1 MKLRIIALSIALCF
15 IGSLVKAQTQESKI
29 QAIFLLK
36 FIENVSWP
44 KEKKGLIIGVIGASD
59 VTAEIEARLKMKNPD
74 GIVVKKITAAEAA
87 SCDVVFLP
95 STKDNQF
102 ATVTDSILAKSVL
115 FVTESDLA
123 KKGAGISFVKEG
135 GKLQF
140 QINKNEM
147 ESRGLKIGGTLLSLG
162 TQV

>member
-1 MKLRIIALSIALCF
+1 MKTGIIALSIALCF
-15 IGSLVKAQTQESKI
+15 VCSTVKAQSQESKI

-44 KEKKGLIIGVIGASD
+44 KEKKGLVIGVVGSSE
-59 VTAEIEARLKMKNPD
+59 VTSEIEGRLKLKNPE
-74 GIVVKKITAAEAA
+74 GIIVKKVTVAESA

-95 STKDNQF
+95 SSKDNQF
-102 ATVTDSILAKSVL
+102 GAVAESLSNKSILL
-115 FVTESDLA
+115 VTESDLA
-123 KKGAGISFVKEG
+123 KKGAGISFQKEG

-140 QINKNEM
+140 QINKNEV
-147 ESRGLKIGGTLLSLG
+147 ESRGMKIGSTLLSLG

>member
-1 MKLRIIALSIALCF
+1 MKFRIIALSIALCF
-15 IGSLVKAQTQESKI
+15 FATLVKAQTQESKI

-44 KEKKGLIIGVIGASD
+44 KEKKGLVIGVVGSSE
-59 VTAEIEARLKMKNPD
+59 VTAEIEGRLKMKNPD
-74 GIVVKKITAAEAA
+74 GIVVKKITAAESA

-95 STKDNQF
+95 TSKDNQF
-102 ATVTDSILAKSVL
+102 SSVTESVANKSILL
-115 FVTESDLA
+115 VTESDFA
-123 KKGAGISFVKEG
+123 KKGAGISFIKEG

-140 QINKNEM
+140 QINKNDV
-147 ESRGLKIGGTLLSLG
+147 ESRGLKIGGILLSLG